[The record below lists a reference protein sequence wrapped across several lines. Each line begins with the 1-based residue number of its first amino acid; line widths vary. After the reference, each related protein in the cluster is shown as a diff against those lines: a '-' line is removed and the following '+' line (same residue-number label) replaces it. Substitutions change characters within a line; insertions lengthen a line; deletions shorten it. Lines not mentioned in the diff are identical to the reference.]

1 MISNIQGGAA
11 STVGNVDG
19 TGYVVPSKQVS
30 EMIST
35 VDQTDTDKTLVNN
48 SGASKGS
55 TDTAT
60 MDDQSFAVADNK
72 EKQDS
77 SGKKKLSKEDV
88 GQMTNALNNFM
99 ATLNCDLEFK
109 YYDKLDQLS
118 VKMVDQKTNTV
129 IKEFP
134 PEDIMKAMIKT
145 REWIGV
151 FLDKKA

>member
-1 MISNIQGGAA
+1 MISNIQGGTAA
-11 STVGNVDG
+11 AVRPVENSGYIVPKQVVDG
-19 TGYVVPSKQVS
+19 DARGEQTGPP
-30 EMIST
+30 
-35 VDQTDTDKTLVNN
+35 QTLASNKNNTAGEPILSVINN
-48 SGASKGS
+48 SE
-55 TDTAT
+55 
-60 MDDQSFAVADNK
+60 ADNK
-72 EKQDS
+72 EKQDNGS
-77 SGKKKLSKEDV
+77 KKKLSKEDV
-88 GQMTNALNNFM
+88 GQMTQALNSFM

-134 PEDIMKAMIKT
+134 PEEIMKAMIKT

>member
-11 STVGNVDG
+11 TAVGSVDSS
-19 TGYVVPSKQVS
+19 GYVVPKQVT
-30 EMIST
+30 EI
-35 VDQTDTDKTLVNN
+35 DQTDQQTVSNKDLLAN
-48 SGASKGS
+48 SS
-55 TDTAT
+55 TTIGPDAT
-60 MDDQSFAVADNK
+60 VVAADNK
-72 EKQDS
+72 EKQDNS
-77 SGKKKLSKEDV
+77 SKKKLSKEDV

-134 PEDIMKAMIKT
+134 PEEIMKAMIKT

>member
-11 STVGNVDG
+11 TTVGSVDSP
-19 TGYVVPSKQVS
+19 GYVVPKQVT
-30 EMIST
+30 EI
-35 VDQTDTDKTLVNN
+35 DQTVEQAVPYKALPDSSRAIVADEAVV
-48 SGASKGS
+48 
-55 TDTAT
+55 
-60 MDDQSFAVADNK
+60 VADNK
-72 EKQDS
+72 EKQDN

-99 ATLNCDLEFK
+99 STLNCDLEFK

-118 VKMVDQKTNTV
+118 VKMVDQKTNMV

-134 PEDIMKAMIKT
+134 PEEIMKAMIKT